1 MLAEKQGKT
10 NVKVPA
16 SDERRI
22 EMLAKILRSFGGSQ
36 SAKNERLRSVLEKTS
51 EAQPDAA
58 ADGIVA
64 IERRCVGDETADLVW
79 QLAQTKSREILA
91 FMNRSVSQAV

>member
-1 MLAEKQGKT
+1 MAEKQGKT

-16 SDERRI
+16 SDEKRI
-22 EMLAKILRSFGGSQ
+22 EMLAKILRSFGSQ

-51 EAQPDAA
+51 EAQPNAA

-64 IERRCVGDETADLVW
+64 IERRCVGDEAADLVW
-79 QLAQTKSREILA
+79 QLAQTKSREILL
-91 FMNRSVSQAV
+91 RS